1 MIIKEKP
8 QLGYV
13 FNEIKVPLIIVAIIG
28 IFADTLPLFVDKK
41 YLPDIPISIATTL
54 GIAISVLLSF
64 KISQSYGR
72 WWEARQI
79 WGTIVNDSR
88 TLVLQL
94 QVYVDENNPYIKKIA
109 YTQIAWCYALSKTL
123 RKQNVL
129 EDIKDLLAPNEI
141 EVLEAQKN
149 IPLKI
154 LGFQINSIKQLFKTE
169 IIDEFSRTQLEE
181 TINKLTTSMG
191 KCERIKNTVFPT
203 NYSST
208 LYIAIYLFV
217 IFLAI
222 SEPFKLNVVL
232 EVIILVLVSAVFF
245 SLENAAYRLQDP
257 FENKPTDTAM
267 SSISRTIDIN
277 IRQLLD
283 EKELPEP
290 IEAENF
296 YIL

>member
-1 MIIKEKP
+1 MITKQRIP
-8 QLGYV
+8 LGYI
-13 FNEIKVPLIIVAIIG
+13 FKEIRVSLIIVIIIG
-28 IFADTLPLFVDKK
+28 TITEILPHLIDKQ
-41 YLPDIPISIATTL
+41 YLPDVPISIATTL

-88 TLVLQL
+88 ALVLQL
-94 QVYVDENNPYIKKIA
+94 QVYVDEKNPYIKKIA
-109 YTQIAWCYALSKTL
+109 YAQIAWCYALSKTL
-123 RKQNVL
+123 RKQNEL
-129 EDIKDLLAPNEI
+129 EDIRDLLTTDEI
-141 EVLEAQKN
+141 EKLEIQKN

-154 LGFQINSIKQLFKTE
+154 LGFQINSIKELFATE
-169 IIDEFSRTQLEE
+169 KIEEFARTQLEE

-203 NYSST
+203 NYSYT
-208 LYIAIYLFV
+208 LHMAIYLFV
-217 IFLAI
+217 VFLAI
-222 SEPFKLNVVL
+222 SEPFKLDFIL
-232 EVIILVLVSAVFF
+232 EVVILVLISSVFF
-245 SLENAAYRLQDP
+245 SLEKAAYRLQDP

-283 EKELPEP
+283 EEELPEP
-290 IEAENF
+290 ILPEKF